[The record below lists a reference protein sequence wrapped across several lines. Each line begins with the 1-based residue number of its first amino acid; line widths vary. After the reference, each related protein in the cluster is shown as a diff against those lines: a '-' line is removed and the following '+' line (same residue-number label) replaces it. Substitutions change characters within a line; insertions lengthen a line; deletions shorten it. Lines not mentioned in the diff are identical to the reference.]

1 MPTVRPAVIACLLW
15 IGLLPAGAALP
26 PCEGAK
32 DLPDLVAGLLP
43 AVVNISILKQRPAA
57 DGSVAQGGQEISKP
71 IEEFGSGFL
80 IDPAGYIVTN
90 RHVIAAAYKVTVTLN
105 DGQPY
110 PGIVVATNE
119 RPDLALL
126 KIDAGHPLPTVPWG
140 DSDKMRIGEAVIAIG
155 NPLGLSSSIS
165 VGVVSALNRDLNETM
180 IDDFIQTD
188 AAINHGNSGGPLFNL
203 RGEVIG
209 VNWALISPT
218 HTSGSIGLGLAI
230 PSNDAAFVA
239 DHMRRFGRLRAGF
252 VGMRLQQVSP
262 DMAAALH
269 LDNTDGGIVTLV
281 RPGGPADAAG
291 VRPGDVVVQFGARH
305 TTDVRA
311 LLRVISTTLPGTVA
325 PMVVWRAGQTR
336 TVQVAVADWPKG
348 AEARD
353 PAGEPVMPDRGQR
366 MTAPDLG
373 LRLAP
378 ITDQAR
384 QSFKLSASQSG
395 VIVLGVAAN
404 SVAADIGIAPGD
416 MILRVQDDLVAT
428 PGDVLQR
435 LAALRR
441 QGRDAALLLVQTQ
454 DRPRWVTA
462 PLSES

>member
-1 MPTVRPAVIACLLW
+1 M
-15 IGLLPAGAALP
+15 
-26 PCEGAK
+26 
-32 DLPDLVAGLLP
+32 
-43 AVVNISILKQRPAA
+43 
-57 DGSVAQGGQEISKP
+57 
-71 IEEFGSGFL
+71 
-80 IDPAGYIVTN
+80 
-90 RHVIAAAYKVTVTLN
+90 
-105 DGQPY
+105 
-110 PGIVVATNE
+110 ATNE

-140 DSDKMRIGEAVIAIG
+140 DSDALRIGDTVIAIG

-180 IDDFIQTD
+180 IDDFVQTD
-188 AAINHGNSGGPLFNL
+188 AAINHGNSGGPLFNM
-203 RGEVIG
+203 RGEVVG
-209 VNWALISPT
+209 VNWALVSPNA
-218 HTSGSIGLGLAI
+218 TSGSIGLGLAI
-230 PSNDAAFVA
+230 PSKDAAFVV
-239 DHMRRFGRLRAGF
+239 DHMRRYGRFRAGF
-252 VGMRLQQVSP
+252 VGLRIAAVEP
-262 DMAAALH
+262 DWPPRCISTH
-269 LDNTDGGIVTLV
+269 
-281 RPGGPADAAG
+281 RRRHRRRG
-291 VRPGDVVVQFGARH
+291 VRPDGPAARGRASGRRDRAVRSAPQQRRACPAAGHLHHLAGHHRADGCLAGRPDPHGAGRGGGL
-305 TTDVRA
+305 A
-311 LLRVISTTLPGTVA
+311 
-325 PMVVWRAGQTR
+325 
-336 TVQVAVADWPKG
+336 KG

-404 SVAADIGIAPGD
+404 SVAADIGVAPGD

-428 PGDVLQR
+428 PGEVLQH
-435 LAALRR
+435 LDTLRR